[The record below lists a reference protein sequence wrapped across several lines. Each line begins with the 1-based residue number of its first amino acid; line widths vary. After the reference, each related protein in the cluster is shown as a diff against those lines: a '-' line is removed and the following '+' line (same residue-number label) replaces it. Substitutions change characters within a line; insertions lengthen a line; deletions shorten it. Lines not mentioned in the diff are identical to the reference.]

1 MILLCLFQESKTI
14 IFTCEDSKNHS
25 WPSPLVIFPSPIVKT
40 MFFSFYSPS
49 TAQKYYIVRSHCTV
63 QYQLCKI
70 CPVNVF
76 TYLLLKFPRFFYWA
90 SRPFWT
96 KVGVWR
102 AITRFQNLK
111 WALGEF
117 VVWPSAM
124 IMKQIFPSPPSQT
137 WPLHRSPYKVEC
149 WGKNLLS
156 NEKLRI
162 LKHIFVSYY
171 IVKFHE
177 APHIV
182 AHLIWGRCLME
193 CYEYLSINIELYK
206 NVFQNTQFLVGQ

>member
-137 WPLHRSPYKVEC
+137 WPLHRSPYKVEF
-149 WGKNLLS
+149 WGKNITVQRKIEDFETHFRIILYRKILWGTPYS
-156 NEKLRI
+156 CPTNMGPVPHGMLRV
-162 LKHIFVSYY
+162 F
-171 IVKFHE
+171 
-177 APHIV
+177 
-182 AHLIWGRCLME
+182 
-193 CYEYLSINIELYK
+193 INIELYK
-206 NVFQNTQFLVGQ
+206 NVFQNTQFLIGQ